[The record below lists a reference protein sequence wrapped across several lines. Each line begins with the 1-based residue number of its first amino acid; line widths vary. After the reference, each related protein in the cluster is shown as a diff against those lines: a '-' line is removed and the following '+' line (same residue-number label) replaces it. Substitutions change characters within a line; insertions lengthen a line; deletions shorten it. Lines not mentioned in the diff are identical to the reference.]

1 MKNRRLLMAGVL
13 SIFLLAGAAYAAY
26 WLLHGQYHET
36 TDDAYVGGNLV
47 QITPQ
52 VAGTVL
58 SIHADDTDYVES
70 GKPLVSLDKSD
81 AQIVVAQAE
90 AQLAKTV
97 RSVRNLR
104 ATSTEGEANVTM
116 RRAGRRAG
124 AGIDTS
130 RASIVGELSGG
141 GTEP

>member
-1 MKNRRLLMAGVL
+1 MKRRLLLLTVL
-13 SIFLLAGAAYAAY
+13 AVFLLGGGVAALWYF
-26 WLLHGQYHET
+26 LHGQYHET

-52 VAGTVL
+52 VAGTV
-58 SIHADDTDYVES
+58 IAIYADDTDFVQA
-70 GKPLVSLDKSD
+70 GQPLVALDKAD
-81 AQIVVAQAE
+81 AQVMLEQAE

-116 RRAGRRAG
+116 RRAELRKAEQDLARRRSVESSG
-124 AGIDTS
+124 A
-130 RASIVGELSGG
+130 VSG
-141 GTEP
+141 